1 MAIAEHLH
9 RPTAEVNVLEDN
21 ATPSRPGDQ
30 ETRLRCQLREDR
42 MTAQGRVYEVADRPK
57 AELPAILR
65 EIATNVRELAPKAQQ
80 VTFS

>member
-1 MAIAEHLH
+1 
-9 RPTAEVNVLEDN
+9 
-21 ATPSRPGDQ
+21 
-30 ETRLRCQLREDR
+30 
-42 MTAQGRVYEVADRPK
+42 MTAQGRIYEVADRPK

>member
-1 MAIAEHLH
+1 MHAIAVVEFG
-9 RPTAEVNVLEDN
+9 AACV
-21 ATPSRPGDQ
+21 S
-30 ETRLRCQLREDR
+30 
-42 MTAQGRVYEVADRPK
+42 DRPK